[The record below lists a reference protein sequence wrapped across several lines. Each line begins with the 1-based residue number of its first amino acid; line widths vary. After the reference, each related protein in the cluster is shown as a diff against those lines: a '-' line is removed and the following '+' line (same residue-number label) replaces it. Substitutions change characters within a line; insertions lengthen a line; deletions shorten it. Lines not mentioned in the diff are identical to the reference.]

1 MVFTDK
7 NQIGEVI
14 KYYRKKS
21 GLTQAELAEK
31 IGLSEKHVSKIE
43 RGQNIIKLD
52 TFLKMAE
59 ILNFTLED
67 FGLQKTSTDSPNK
80 SEKINSLISMINKC
94 SEKEYTLIHDLVA
107 AVIKNSNKL

>member
-7 NQIGEVI
+7 KQIGEII
-14 KYYRKKS
+14 KFYRKKS
-21 GLTQAELAEK
+21 GLTQYELAEK

-59 ILNFTLED
+59 ILEFTLED
-67 FGLQKTSTDSPNK
+67 FGLQKSKTEK
-80 SEKINSLISMINKC
+80 SNNNKINNIISIINKC
-94 SEKEYTLIHDLVA
+94 SEKEYTLIYDLIS
-107 AVIKNSNKL
+107 AVIKNTNK